1 MSRTN
6 ESGAYL
12 GGIGAM
18 LEVTDVC
25 AACGQVHSDRQFGF
39 KHRSLRECPLVVVG
53 SFPVVSLPNP
63 PAEAPIHIPAARRIR
78 EAEQP
83 IGPLPVFEGPFASP
97 RVDHDR
103 VRGRALGVPWL
114 APPDLGEVL

>member
-1 MSRTN
+1 MSRTH

-25 AACGQVHSDRQFGF
+25 PACGQVHSDRQFGF
-39 KHRSLRECPLVVVG
+39 KHRSLQECPLVVVG

-63 PAEAPIHIPAARRIR
+63 PLEAPIRASAAKRIR
-78 EAEQP
+78 DAEQP
-83 IGPLPVFEGPFASP
+83 VGPLPVYEGPFASP
-97 RVDHDR
+97 RVAFER
-103 VRGRALGVPWL
+103 VRGRALGLPWL
-114 APPDLGEVL
+114 PPPDLGEVL